1 MKKILLA
8 ILATLILA
16 PAAEASYLC
25 ASPSGA
31 VKLRAECRKSETQID
46 PDEIG
51 FRGSKGDP
59 GERGDT
65 GDQGPIGLQG
75 VEGPQGATGGQG
87 PAGPAG
93 PQGAPGNASDGR
105 SLANLVTIA
114 GALPAGTPCVSV
126 TYSNGTFV
134 YGPSAFDVPEGTR
147 FVLTGI
153 HFTSDAD
160 YIRIV
165 PEGTELAKSDFGNGQ
180 SLRSFAQT
188 FPDGLVIEAGR
199 SILFNRPGS
208 PLCSNSGTVGAAR
221 LPLLAGYLIPD
232 E

>member
-1 MKKILLA
+1 MRTL
-8 ILATLILA
+8 ILATVCIFLLA

-46 PDEIG
+46 PDELG

-59 GERGDT
+59 GEKGDT

-105 SLANLVTIA
+105 SLANLVRISA
-114 GALPAGTPCVSV
+114 PGLAPGSPCVDIGPNPD
-126 TYSNGTFV
+126 SNGTDRGIEM
-134 YGPSAFDVPEGTR
+134 YRVPVGTR
-147 FVLTGI
+147 FVV
-153 HFTSDAD
+153 TSFEWSNENITSYYAWALQ
-160 YIRIV
+160 V
-165 PEGTELAKSDFGNGQ
+165 GFG
-180 SLRSFAQT
+180 
-188 FPDGLVIEAGR
+188 GR
-199 SILFNRPGS
+199 KFIG
-208 PLCSNSGTVGAAR
+208 
-221 LPLLAGYLIPD
+221 
-232 E
+232 